1 MSGSDSMPPS
11 PHADTRLTYEDLEFF
26 PDDRK
31 RREII
36 DGELYVTPSSS
47 MRHQV
52 LLGRLFMAVANYLA
66 GRPETGRV
74 YLSPLDVVL
83 SPHDVVEP
91 DLLFVGHDQL
101 DVLTPKN
108 VQGPPAL
115 VVEIL
120 SPGTRK
126 TDEQIKRRL
135 FARVG
140 VREYWLVDPEL
151 DLIKV
156 LRRGEDSSF
165 RRVAELTAED
175 GDTLTSPLLPGFA
188 LALAEFFAPEL

>member
-1 MSGSDSMPPS
+1 MAGSDPMPPS
-11 PHADTRLTYEDLEFF
+11 SPADTRLTYDDLEYF
-26 PDDRK
+26 PDDGK

-36 DGELYVTPSSS
+36 DGELYVTPSPNL
-47 MRHQV
+47 RHQV
-52 LLGRLFMAVANYLA
+52 LVGRLHVAIANYLA
-66 GRPETGRV
+66 TSPELGRV
-74 YLSPLDVVL
+74 YLSPVDVVL

-91 DLLFVGHDQL
+91 DLLFVANDQF

-115 VVEIL
+115 VVEVL
-120 SPGTRK
+120 SRGTRK
-126 TDEQIKRRL
+126 TDEQVKRRL
-135 FARVG
+135 FARTG

-156 LRRGEDSSF
+156 SRRGDDSSF

-175 GDTLTSPLLPGFA
+175 GDVLTSPLLPGFS
-188 LALAEFFAPEL
+188 LALSAFFAPDL

>member
-1 MSGSDSMPPS
+1 MPPS
-11 PHADTRLTYEDLEFF
+11 AHADTRLTYDDLEYF
-26 PDDRK
+26 PDDGK

-36 DGELYVTPSSS
+36 DGELYVTPSPNL
-47 MRHQV
+47 RHQV
-52 LLGRLFMAVANYLA
+52 LVGRLHVAIANYLA
-66 GRPETGRV
+66 ARPGPGRV

-91 DLLFVGHDQL
+91 DLLFVGSDQL

-108 VQGPPAL
+108 IQGPPAL
-115 VVEIL
+115 VIEVL

-126 TDEQIKRRL
+126 TDEQVKRRL

-151 DLIKV
+151 DLLKV
-156 LRRGEDSSF
+156 SRRGEDGSF

-175 GDTLTSPLLPGFA
+175 SDTLMSPLLPGFS
-188 LALAEFFAPEL
+188 LALGELFAPEL

>member
-1 MSGSDSMPPS
+1 MAGSDSMPPS
-11 PHADTRLTYEDLEFF
+11 SPADTRLTYDDLQYF

-36 DGELYVTPSSS
+36 DGELYVTPSPSL
-47 MRHQV
+47 RHQV
-52 LLGRLFMAVANYLA
+52 LLGRLYMAIANFLA
-66 GRPETGRV
+66 ARPGPGRV

-91 DLLFVGHDQL
+91 DLLFVGGDQL

-126 TDEQIKRRL
+126 TDEQVKRRL

-140 VREYWLVDPEL
+140 VLEYWLVDPEL

-156 LRRGEDSSF
+156 LRRGEEGSF

-175 GDTLTSPLLPGFA
+175 GDTLTSPQLPGFS
-188 LALAEFFAPEL
+188 LALAELFAPEL

>member
-1 MSGSDSMPPS
+1 MAGSDPMPPS
-11 PHADTRLTYEDLEFF
+11 SPIDTRLTYEDLECF
-26 PDDRK
+26 PDDGK

-36 DGELYVTPSSS
+36 DGDLYVTPSPSL
-47 MRHQV
+47 RHQV
-52 LLGRLFMAVANYLA
+52 LVGRLYMAIANYLSA
-66 GRPETGRV
+66 HSGLGRV

-91 DLLFVGHDQL
+91 DLLFVGSDQL

-115 VVEIL
+115 VIEVL

-126 TDEQIKRRL
+126 TDEQVKRRL

-151 DLIKV
+151 DLVKV
-156 LRRGEDSSF
+156 SRRGDDGSF

-175 GDTLTSPLLPGFA
+175 NDTLTSPLLPGFS
-188 LALAEFFAPEL
+188 LELVTLFARE